1 VPDSTQPPPAST
13 APVADEFAGI
23 RPARRRPSL
32 WAMVV
37 VAFSV
42 FLIFHQRNDVTYAL
56 SSSSP
61 RMLGAVGEFM
71 KAGAA
76 ELPENRY
83 VRITGTPDFES
94 ALILD
99 TQGEWKFRA
108 FFRLLET
115 DRKVFVQRAA
125 GPLPLDMV
133 QNNSFAGRLVRLQSV
148 SFSESIRAYF
158 ARHVTSTR
166 VFDPK
171 EFRRALDDKRLPG
184 TLLDKLGETANVA
197 GNELLS
203 LDVRVPLHYHVDVP
217 RYIYDN
223 LALATKVL
231 TRAGAVV
238 QGEGKSVVREANLS
252 GFAFECT
259 FPADKEAQVFSA
271 VADIAGRTRI
281 IPVVE
286 HILAPLTQLR
296 AVEGGLEFT
305 KPGASSAQL
314 PGASSA
320 QLIDWQNVLSI
331 RTTSTLN
338 IPQDA
343 YLLLEGELPSSHY
356 KSVVA
361 TAFLLAFGLVNLL
374 AFRRRA

>member
-1 VPDSTQPPPAST
+1 MSDLIQPPSDST

-23 RPARRRPSL
+23 RPARRRPSV
-32 WAMVV
+32 WAMAV
-37 VAFSV
+37 VAFSA
-42 FLIFHQRNDVTYAL
+42 FLIFHQRNDVSYAL

-61 RMLGAVGEFM
+61 RMLGAAGTLMKVGASEI
-71 KAGAA
+71 
-76 ELPENRY
+76 PENRF

-99 TQGEWKFRA
+99 TQGEWKFRT
-108 FFRLLET
+108 FFRVLET
-115 DRKVFVQRAA
+115 DRRLFVQRAA

-133 QNNSFAGRLVRLQSV
+133 QNNSFAGRLVRLESV

-158 ARHVTSTR
+158 AQHVTSTR
-166 VFDPK
+166 VFDAK
-171 EFRRALDDKRLPG
+171 EFRRAMEDKRLPG
-184 TLLDKLGETANVA
+184 TIVDTLGESVNVA

-203 LDVRVPLHYHVDVP
+203 LDVREPLHYRVDVP
-217 RYIYDN
+217 RDIYDS
-223 LALATKVL
+223 LELATKVL
-231 TRAGAVV
+231 KKAGAVI
-238 QGEGKSVVREANLS
+238 QGEGKSIVRDANLS
-252 GFAFECT
+252 GFEFDCT
-259 FPADKEAQVFSA
+259 FPADREAQVLSA

-286 HILAPLTQLR
+286 RLVAPLTQLR
-296 AVEGGLEFT
+296 TVGGGLEFT
-305 KPGASSAQL
+305 KPGSSSVQ
-314 PGASSA
+314 SFSW
-320 QLIDWQNVLSI
+320 DNVLSI

-343 YLLLEGELPSSHY
+343 YLLLEGERPSNHY

-374 AFRRRA
+374 AFRRRG